1 MDPAGKVALV
11 TGAARRLGRAIARG
25 LAEAG
30 ASIAV
35 HHRDST
41 VAAEEAIHEFRR
53 LGVRAEAFQADLTD
67 TAQITA
73 LFARIDE
80 AFGRLDIL
88 VNSAARFE
96 KKPVHEITVKD
107 WNRTLDLNLRA
118 PFFCSQNAARL
129 MRSAGSGVIINI
141 ADVGSFQP
149 WSGYA
154 HHSISKAGLVMMTQV
169 LARALAPDIRVNA
182 VAPGPVL
189 PPDDLTAD
197 DLQKLAG
204 LTALKRLGAPDDV
217 SKSVLF
223 LVSSDYITGETI
235 VVDGGKLLEG

>member
-1 MDPAGKVALV
+1 MEPAGKVALV

-35 HHRDST
+35 HHHDSPEP
-41 VAAEEAIHEFRR
+41 AEEAVQEFRR
-53 LGVRAEAFQADLTD
+53 LGVRAEVFQADLTD
-67 TAQITA
+67 TAQISA
-73 LFARIDE
+73 LFAQIDE

-96 KKPVHEITVKD
+96 KKAVHEITPAD
-107 WNRTLDLNLRA
+107 WARTLDLNLRA

-129 MRSAGSGVIINI
+129 MQREEGGVIINI
-141 ADVGSFQP
+141 ADVSSFQP
-149 WSGYA
+149 WPGYA
-154 HHSISKAGLVMMTQV
+154 HHSISKAGLVMMTRV

-189 PPDDLTAD
+189 PPDDLTEE
-197 DLQKLAG
+197 DLQELAG
-204 LTALKRLGAPDDV
+204 LTVLKRLGAPDDV
-217 SKSVLF
+217 NRTVLF

-235 VVDGGKLLEG
+235 VVDGGKMLRG

>member
-1 MDPAGKVALV
+1 MEPTGKIALV

-35 HHRDST
+35 HHHDSAA
-41 VAAEEAIHEFRR
+41 AAEQAVHEFSR

-67 TAQITA
+67 THQISS

-88 VNSAARFE
+88 VNNAARFE
-96 KKPVHEITVKD
+96 KKPVHEITPED
-107 WNRTLDLNLRA
+107 WDKTLDLNLRA
-118 PFFCSQNAARL
+118 PFFCSQCAAHL
-129 MRSAGSGVIINI
+129 MQRTERGVIVNI

-154 HHSISKAGLVMMTQV
+154 HHSISKAGLVMMTRV
-169 LARALAPDIRVNA
+169 LARALAPDIRVNG

-189 PPDDLTAD
+189 PPDDLTAE
-197 DLQKLAG
+197 DLKELAG

-217 SKSVLF
+217 SRTVLF
-223 LVSSDYITGETI
+223 LVTSDYITGETI
-235 VVDGGKLLEG
+235 VVDGGKLLKG